1 MAADAEEIQEIGR
14 RGVATLKR
22 WLEATTFIE
31 LRYDAYNHSAD
42 CLVAHLAG
50 KKKFDLSGYFL
61 TGSKRPIMIESKEY
75 TNAGAQYKEFQHF
88 LCIACSST
96 IKEMEDVDV
105 DRERHV
111 FWVTFHPFNLENWAK
126 LESRDQIVKALGQH
140 PDHLDHRKIDEN
152 VVRQVAGDIVRLD
165 LDTRTDG
172 YVSEELY
179 KAPGFGSGVNLE
191 SADMLLRFSPQ
202 EMVHRIAPRPLLIIQ
217 GAENKLHHPEEAQAL
232 YDHAGEPK
240 ELVFLEGSG
249 HTEWMFDDHPTFQ
262 RVVGLL
268 DDFFTRTLPGAI
280 GAESIPLSAG

>member
-31 LRYDAYNHSAD
+31 LPYDAYNHSAD

-88 LCIACSST
+88 LCIGCSST

-140 PDHLDHRKIDEN
+140 PDYLDHRKIDEN

-202 EMVHRIAPRPLLIIQ
+202 EMVHRIAPCPLLIIQ